1 MKIQTAHYVATHLDN
16 CLTVLKNDKSTDIN
30 LIGKFEELAAKAH
43 AIIANLEKEEAAKKE
58 KQNGTQTQNKA

>member
-16 CLTVLKNDKSTDIN
+16 CLTVLKNDKSADIN

-43 AIIANLEKEEAAKKE
+43 AIIANLEKKEAGKKE
-58 KQNGTQTQNKA
+58 EQNGTETQKKA